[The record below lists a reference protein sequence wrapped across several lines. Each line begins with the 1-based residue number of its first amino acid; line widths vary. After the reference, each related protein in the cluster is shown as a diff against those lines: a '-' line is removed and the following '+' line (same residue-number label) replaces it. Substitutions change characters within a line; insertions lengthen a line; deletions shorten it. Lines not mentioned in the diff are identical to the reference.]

1 MATITEKLAALNDAD
16 LSQLQARMATLIQQ
30 AQQAIAAASKKAAT
44 SSTPASSAAAFA
56 AGSNL
61 TLDELLA
68 LIEAAKKV
76 T

>member
-16 LSQLQARMATLIQQ
+16 LSRLQARMATLIQQ
-30 AQQAIAAASKKAAT
+30 AQQMIQAASKKSAT
-44 SSTPASSAAAFA
+44 SSSPAASAAASA
-56 AGSNL
+56 AASNL